1 MSPWRAPVESEADCL
16 SFNIAL
22 SPADANHRCQHYPP
36 PVATPYRASGL
47 VHGHQAELEFF
58 KFSAAKDPS
67 KLSCQETTSGLPQHP
82 ATYEV
87 LQHGAP
93 RPCGA

>member
-1 MSPWRAPVESEADCL
+1 M
-16 SFNIAL
+16 
-22 SPADANHRCQHYPP
+22 RCMGMDLGRPLLVAKPP
-36 PVATPYRASGL
+36 FIMPLFYGSY
-47 VHGHQAELEFF
+47 GHQAELEFF
-58 KFSAAKDPS
+58 KFSAAKEPS
-67 KLSCQETTSGLPQHP
+67 KLICQETTSGLPQHP